1 MRNWEKKA
9 MPDPCRLALGQLWP
23 RPAIAKIDNDSFNDL
38 WCYIWSKLELCDC
51 DSQAMARRL
60 NDQGIFT
67 WEQWA
72 DLEFPAA

>member
-1 MRNWEKKA
+1 MVE
-9 MPDPCRLALGQLWP
+9 
-23 RPAIAKIDNDSFNDL
+23 IDDGSFDDL
-38 WCYIWSKLELCDC
+38 WCYIWSKLELCDR

>member
-1 MRNWEKKA
+1 MS
-9 MPDPCRLALGQLWP
+9 DPCRLALGQPWP
-23 RPAIAKIDNDSFNDL
+23 RPAIAKIDNDSFDDL
-38 WCYIWSKLELCDC
+38 WCYIWSRLELCDC

-72 DLEFPAA
+72 DLGFPAA

>member
-1 MRNWEKKA
+1 MAE
-9 MPDPCRLALGQLWP
+9 
-23 RPAIAKIDNDSFNDL
+23 IDDGFFDDL
-38 WCYIWSKLELCDC
+38 WCYIWSKLDLDDR

-72 DLEFPAA
+72 DLGFPAA

>member
-1 MRNWEKKA
+1 ML
-9 MPDPCRLALGQLWP
+9 DPCRLALGQPWP
-23 RPAIAKIDNDSFNDL
+23 RPAIAKIDNDSMETFDDL
-38 WCYIWSKLELCDC
+38 WCYIWSRLELCDC